1 MRATYDSDHITIAF
15 VADASEGDCGPG
27 TPVTFEPVNIAI
39 DHMSICGVDVKPAD
53 LPPALVAALHD
64 LAYDDECEWEE

>member
-15 VADASEGDCGPG
+15 VADARVGDFGPG
-27 TPVTFEPVNIAI
+27 TPVNVEPTNIAI
-39 DHMSICGVDVKPAD
+39 DSLSICGVDVKPAD

-64 LAYDDECEWEE
+64 LADEVEWED